1 MQNLMQ
7 TINSALQQLLLGLR
21 RANTNEA
28 VMQKSITALLAFSL
42 AGAAWLALA
51 QGDPQAQGDTQVA
64 QGDLQVK
71 DTAPDRYVVQRGD
84 TLWSIATKFLKD
96 QWRWPEI
103 WRMNQAQIKN
113 PHNISPGDVLVL
125 DRSVSPPQLR
135 LGDAGAG
142 AERPAAPSGGGAAV
156 DSGKLLPRV
165 YTDPLAA
172 GPIPSIS
179 PRSIEPFL
187 SQPLLIE
194 EGGLDRAPRIVATQE
209 DRVNLGTGNVA
220 YVSGFGRASGATWQ
234 IYRAGQPLV
243 DPDTQLTL
251 GYEAVYLGTAEV
263 TRPGEPATVQIMSS
277 KKEISAG
284 DRLLPAP
291 PPVIPQYIPHAPDS
305 QVNGRIIGFYDA
317 LTTSSGGRDSIIS
330 INRGRRHGLEPGHV
344 LAIYRNVV
352 VYDQSNYLKSRDRSP
367 TIQLPPERYGLA
379 FIFRTFNSV
388 SYALVMEST
397 RPVQG
402 GDIVQNP

>member
-1 MQNLMQ
+1 
-7 TINSALQQLLLGLR
+7 
-21 RANTNEA
+21 
-28 VMQKSITALLAFSL
+28 MQKSITALLAFSL

-51 QGDPQAQGDTQVA
+51 QGDPQAPGDPQAQAVPQLVQGEM
-64 QGDLQVK
+64 QVK

-84 TLWSIATKFLKD
+84 TLWSIATRFLKD

-103 WRMNQAQIKN
+103 WRLNQEQIRN
-113 PHNISPGDVLVL
+113 PHQISPGDVLVL

-135 LGDAGAG
+135 LVESGAG
-142 AERPAAPSGGGAAV
+142 RAAPSGEGDA
-156 DSGKLLPRV
+156 DSVKLLPRV
-165 YTDPLAA
+165 YTSPLAA

-187 SQPLLIE
+187 TQPLLID
-194 EGGLDRAPRIVATQE
+194 EGGLDRAPKIVATE
-209 DRVNLGTGNVA
+209 ENRVNLGTGNVA
-220 YVSGFGRASGATWQ
+220 YVTGFGRATGATWQ
-234 IYRAGQPLV
+234 VYRAGQPLI
-243 DPDTQLTL
+243 DPDSQLTL

-263 TRPGEPATVQIMSS
+263 TRPGDPATVQIVSS

-291 PPVIPQYIPHAPDS
+291 PPVIPQYVPHAPEAKVS
-305 QVNGRIIGFYDA
+305 GRIIGLYDA

-352 VYDQSNYLKSRDRSP
+352 VYDQSDYLKSRERSP

-402 GDIVQNP
+402 GDLVLNP

>member
-1 MQNLMQ
+1 
-7 TINSALQQLLLGLR
+7 
-21 RANTNEA
+21 
-28 VMQKSITALLAFSL
+28 MQKSITALLAFSL

-103 WRMNQAQIKN
+103 WRMNQAQIRN
-113 PHNISPGDVLVL
+113 PHQISPGDVLVL

-135 LGDAGAG
+135 LGDAGPA
-142 AERPAAPSGGGAAV
+142 RAAPSAPSGDADA
-156 DSGKLLPRV
+156 DSVKLLPRV
-165 YTDPLAA
+165 YTDSLAA

-187 SQPLLIE
+187 TQPLLIE
-194 EGGLDRAPRIVATQE
+194 EGGLDRAPRIVATE
-209 DRVNLGTGNVA
+209 ENRVNVGTGNVA
-220 YVSGFGRASGATWQ
+220 YVSGFGKAAGATWQ
-234 IYRAGQPLV
+234 VYRAGQPLV
-243 DPDTQLTL
+243 DPESQLTL

-263 TRPGEPATVQIMSS
+263 TRPGEPATVQIVSS

-291 PPVIPQYIPHAPDS
+291 PPVIPQYIPHAPDAKVS
-305 QVNGRIIGFYDA
+305 GRIIGLYDA
-317 LTTSSGGRDSIIS
+317 LATSSGGRDSIIS
-330 INRGRRHGLEPGHV
+330 INRGKRHGLEPGHV
-344 LAIYRNVV
+344 LAIYRYVTE
-352 VYDQSNYLKSRDRSP
+352 YDQSDYLKSRDRSP
-367 TIQLPPERYGLA
+367 PIQLPAERYGLA

-388 SYALVMEST
+388 SYAIVMEST

-402 GDIVQNP
+402 GDLVQNP

>member
-7 TINSALQQLLLGLR
+7 TVNSALQQLLLGLR

-103 WRMNQAQIKN
+103 WRMNQAQIRN
-113 PHNISPGDVLVL
+113 PHQISPGDVLVL

-135 LGDAGAG
+135 LGDAGPA
-142 AERPAAPSGGGAAV
+142 RAAPSAPSGDADA
-156 DSGKLLPRV
+156 DSVKLLPRV
-165 YTDPLAA
+165 YTDSLAA

-187 SQPLLIE
+187 TQPLLIE
-194 EGGLDRAPRIVATQE
+194 EGGLDRAPRIVATE
-209 DRVNLGTGNVA
+209 ENRVNVGTGNVA
-220 YVSGFGRASGATWQ
+220 YVSGFGKAAGATWQ
-234 IYRAGQPLV
+234 VYRAGQPLV
-243 DPDTQLTL
+243 DPESQLTL

-263 TRPGEPATVQIMSS
+263 TRPGEPATVQIVSS

-291 PPVIPQYIPHAPDS
+291 PPVIPQYIPHAPDAKVS
-305 QVNGRIIGFYDA
+305 GRIIGLYDA
-317 LTTSSGGRDSIIS
+317 LATSSGGRDSIIS
-330 INRGRRHGLEPGHV
+330 INRGKRHGLEPGHV
-344 LAIYRNVV
+344 LAIYRYVT
-352 VYDQSNYLKSRDRSP
+352 VYDQSDYLKSRDRSP
-367 TIQLPPERYGLA
+367 PIQLPAERYGLA

-388 SYALVMEST
+388 SYAIVMEST

-402 GDIVQNP
+402 GDLVQNP

>member
-1 MQNLMQ
+1 
-7 TINSALQQLLLGLR
+7 
-21 RANTNEA
+21 
-28 VMQKSITALLAFSL
+28 MQKSITALLAFSL

-103 WRMNQAQIKN
+103 WRMNQAQIRN
-113 PHNISPGDVLVL
+113 PHQISPGDVLVL

-135 LGDAGAG
+135 LGDAGPA
-142 AERPAAPSGGGAAV
+142 RAAPSAPSGDADA
-156 DSGKLLPRV
+156 DSVKLLPRV
-165 YTDPLAA
+165 YTDSLAA

-187 SQPLLIE
+187 TQPLLIE
-194 EGGLDRAPRIVATQE
+194 EGGLDRAPRIVATE
-209 DRVNLGTGNVA
+209 ENRVNVGTGNVA
-220 YVSGFGRASGATWQ
+220 YVSGFGRAAGATWQ
-234 IYRAGQPLV
+234 VYRAGQPLV
-243 DPDTQLTL
+243 DPESQLTL

-263 TRPGEPATVQIMSS
+263 TRPGEPATVQIVSS

-291 PPVIPQYIPHAPDS
+291 PPVIPQYIPHAPDAKVS
-305 QVNGRIIGFYDA
+305 GRIIGLYDA
-317 LTTSSGGRDSIIS
+317 LATSSGGRDSIIS
-330 INRGRRHGLEPGHV
+330 INRGKRHGLEPGHV
-344 LAIYRNVV
+344 LAIYRYVT
-352 VYDQSNYLKSRDRSP
+352 VYDQSDYLKSRDRSP
-367 TIQLPPERYGLA
+367 PIQLPAERYGLA

-388 SYALVMEST
+388 SYAIVMEST

-402 GDIVQNP
+402 GDLVQNP